1 MSSLRS
7 NFPNQQLAD
16 ALPVLDA
23 LIWDEFMREK
33 DVIPEIFNM
42 ENTSQWGEQDL
53 TMAGI
58 KPAVQKNEGENTS
71 FDAPI
76 EGFATTYIPVEYAI
90 AVSFSQVLIEDDRLG
105 LVKGTYSSLG
115 SAMYQT
121 RQIVAFNILN
131 NGFTD
136 TGPDSASL
144 FNASH
149 TMIGGHTY
157 GNRPSTEIA
166 LSIAGLREMEID
178 LMRQVNHRNINIAV
192 LPQTLAVSPENKHT
206 ALELVKSQDRPDTD
220 NRATNV
226 HYGTYKVVV
235 SPFLTS
241 TTAWFAF
248 TAPSQ
253 HKLKFYDRIA
263 PQTETW
269 QDKASGDVNTKIR
282 ARFTAKYSD
291 FIGAWGTTG

>member
-1 MSSLRS
+1 MGALRS
-7 NFPNQQLAD
+7 NYPNQLLAD
-16 ALPVLDA
+16 ALPVLDS
-23 LIWDEFMREK
+23 LIWDEFLREK
-33 DVIPEIFNM
+33 DALPEIFNM
-42 ENTSQWGEQDL
+42 EDTTQWGEQDL

-58 KPAVQKNEGENTS
+58 KPAVQKNEGENVT

-76 EGFATTYIPVEYAI
+76 EGFATTYIPVEYSI
-90 AVSFSQVLIEDDRLG
+90 AVSFSQTLVEDDRLG

-115 SAMYQT
+115 AAMYQT
-121 RQIVAFNILN
+121 RQIVGFNVLN
-131 NGFTD
+131 NGFAD

-144 FNASH
+144 FNSSH

-157 GNRPSTEIA
+157 GNRPSTDVA
-166 LSIAGLREMEID
+166 LSIAGLREMEVD

-192 LPQTLAVSPENKHT
+192 LPQTLVVPPELKHT

-226 HYGTYKVVV
+226 HYGLYKVVV

-241 TTAWFAF
+241 TTAWYAF
-248 TAPSQ
+248 TNPAQ
-253 HKLKFYDRIA
+253 HKMKFYDRIA
-263 PQTETW
+263 PETETW

-291 FIGAWGTTG
+291 FIGGWGTTG

>member
-1 MSSLRS
+1 MGALRS
-7 NFPNQQLAD
+7 NFPNQLLAD

-23 LIWDEFMREK
+23 LIWDEFTREK
-33 DVIPEIFNM
+33 DAIPEIFNM
-42 ENTSQWGEQDL
+42 EDTDKWGEQDL

-58 KPAVQKNEGENTS
+58 KPAVAKGESENVT

-76 EGFATTYIPVEYAI
+76 EGFATTYIPIEYSI
-90 AVSFSQVLIEDDRLG
+90 AVSFSQNLIEDDRLG

-115 SAMYQT
+115 LAMYQT

-131 NGFTD
+131 NGFSD

-144 FNASH
+144 FNSSH

-157 GNRPSTEIA
+157 GNRPSTDVA

-178 LMRQVNHRNINIAV
+178 MMRQVNHRNINISVMPA
-192 LPQTLAVSPENKHT
+192 TLVVPPELKHT
-206 ALELVKSQDRPDTD
+206 ALELTKSQDRPDTD

-226 HYGTYKVVV
+226 HYGLYKVVV
-235 SPFLTS
+235 SPYLTS
-241 TTAWFAF
+241 TTAWYSF
-248 TAPSQ
+248 TNPAQ
-253 HKLKFYDRIA
+253 HKMKFFDRIA

-269 QDKASGDVNTKIR
+269 QDKPSGDVNTKIR